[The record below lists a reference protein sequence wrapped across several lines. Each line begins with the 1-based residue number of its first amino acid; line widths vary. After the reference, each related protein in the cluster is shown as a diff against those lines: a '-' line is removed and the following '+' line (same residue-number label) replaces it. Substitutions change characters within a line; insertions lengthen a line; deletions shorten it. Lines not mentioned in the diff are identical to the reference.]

1 MTRYPPV
8 EDLVPHAPPALA
20 LDELVDYHD
29 GIAHTRLLVRDDGLL
44 VQDGHVDTVVAIEWM
59 AQTVAACLGYEAFL
73 GGVGVRVGMVVASR
87 QFTIVRPRIDV
98 GERLDVRAKRVR
110 GTDDISSF
118 EGEVRDER
126 GELVASALM
135 TLVHGEKPPE

>member
-29 GIAHTRLLVRDDGLL
+29 GIARARLLVREGGLL
-44 VQDGHVDTVVAIEWM
+44 VHDGGVDAVVAIEWM

-73 GGVGVRVGMVVASR
+73 GGVGVRVGMVVACR
-87 QFTIVRPRIDV
+87 QFTIARPRLAL
-98 GERLDVRAKRVR
+98 GERLDVTARRVR

-118 EGEVRDER
+118 AGEVRDDR
-126 GELVASALM
+126 GRLVASALM
-135 TLVHGEKPPE
+135 TLVHSEKPPE

>member
-1 MTRYPPV
+1 MTRYPPI

-20 LDELVDYHD
+20 LDELVECRD
-29 GIAHTRLLVRDDGLL
+29 GRAHTRLVVRDGGLL
-44 VQDGHVDTVVAIEWM
+44 VQDGGVDTVVAIEWM

-87 QFTIVRPRIDV
+87 QFTIVRPRV
-98 GERLDVRAKRVR
+98 ATGERLDVSARRVR

-118 EGEVRDER
+118 AGEVRDER
-126 GELVASALM
+126 GELVASAVM
-135 TLVHGEKPPE
+135 TLVHSEKPPD